1 MFIEVYT
8 CQLIDI
14 PELALPLRISLIPWM
29 LLNYLIILTL
39 PIIKRFTE
47 NYEWFNHYFIYLRP
61 VSYVFN
67 VAIFSDCPFMIVP
80 SDFSNVY
87 LNLGQGLYIHIDLFY
102 ILTNM
107 LKRIIL
113 NVD

>member
-8 CQLIDI
+8 SQLIDI

-47 NYEWFNHYFIYLRP
+47 NYE
-61 VSYVFN
+61 
-67 VAIFSDCPFMIVP
+67 
-80 SDFSNVY
+80 
-87 LNLGQGLYIHIDLFY
+87 
-102 ILTNM
+102 
-107 LKRIIL
+107 
-113 NVD
+113 